1 MGRINVLGFDVANL
15 IAAGEVVD
23 RPASVVKELCENSID
38 AGAKNITVEI
48 RHGGTTFIRVS
59 DNGCGIEPD
68 DVPLTVLRHATSKI
82 ATADDLAAIGT
93 LGFRGEALAAIASVC
108 KLRVLSRAEGHSMGT
123 LMECEGGEIVDI
135 TETGCARGTTVVV
148 SELFY
153 NVPARR
159 KFLKK
164 DASEGAAVTAV
175 MEKIAVS
182 TPDVS
187 IKYVTDGEVRFM
199 TRGSG
204 ELIDAIYSVFGKET
218 AKRMSPVDRADPN
231 GIRISGYIGEPDL
244 VRSNKNSEN
253 FFINGRFV
261 KSRTAMAA
269 IEQAYSTRIPHGKFP
284 VCILN
289 IQLNPAI
296 VDVNVHPSKL
306 EVKFANERIIFEA
319 VYYAVLNTLQNT
331 LSRPEMRLGA
341 TDVPFYGAD
350 STAKKAKTK
359 PEPYNTKTGISPQN
373 AFVPVERPKDERPE
387 KAQIKIDTVP
397 EVAFA
402 PLPREMPPKAED
414 KPYIPYESEV
424 RAKPEEKPKT
434 DAKKAEHSYVA
445 PPITTQS
452 PPKAS
457 DLTAP
462 PKEEPVCPTETE
474 PITHTEKKKK
484 DPVPDFKI
492 LGEAYNCYVIVQLE
506 DRLLMIDKHAA
517 HERILFDELCK
528 NMESAEKT
536 SQILMYPLRL
546 PIREDEALA
555 LEEYSDKIKAMGY
568 MFTYDKERKCL
579 SVTEVPTHLGR
590 DAGADMLSEL
600 ATVLCDATGS
610 IEATGAKFFE
620 AKLYQA
626 SCKAAIK
633 GGRVY
638 GQDHIKWICERLLKP
653 AEEDGSVI
661 KTCPHGRP
669 VAFEIKK
676 TSIERQFERL
686 I

>member
-1 MGRINVLGFDVANL
+1 MGKINVLGFDVANL

-38 AGAKNITVEI
+38 AGAKSITVEI

-59 DNGCGIEPD
+59 DNGCGIEPE

-82 ATADDLAAIGT
+82 ATAEDLSAIGT

-108 KLRVLSRAEGHSMGT
+108 KLKILTRARGFSFGT
-123 LMECEGGEIVDI
+123 VMECEGGEIIDI
-135 TETGCARGTTVVV
+135 SETGAGQGTTIVV

-164 DASEGAAVTAV
+164 DASEGAAVSAV
-175 MEKIAVS
+175 MEKLAVS
-182 TPDVS
+182 CPEIA
-187 IKYVTDGEVRFM
+187 IKYITDGDIRFM
-199 TRGSG
+199 TNGNG
-204 ELIDAIYSVFGKET
+204 ELRDAIYAVFGKET
-218 AKRMSPVDRADPN
+218 ARRMSPVDRTDPN
-231 GIRISGYIGEPDL
+231 GIRVSGYIGEPDL

-269 IEQAYSTRIPHGKFP
+269 IEQAYSTRIPHSKFP

-319 VYYAVLNTLQNT
+319 VYYAVLNTLQST
-331 LSRPEMRLGA
+331 VSRPEMKFKSA
-341 TDVPFYGAD
+341 DVPFKGGETVTPA
-350 STAKKAKTK
+350 TVFQKTEEK
-359 PEPYNTKTGISPQN
+359 PYSKPSALNLKN
-373 AFVPVERPKDERPE
+373 AFVPVERNKEDRPE
-387 KAQIKIDTVP
+387 NAQIKI
-397 EVAFA
+397 
-402 PLPREMPPKAED
+402 
-414 KPYIPYESEV
+414 
-424 RAKPEEKPKT
+424 
-434 DAKKAEHSYVA
+434 A
-445 PPITTQS
+445 PPPSPTPGPAPAPSEPKRNYTPAPKETPASTQPS
-452 PPKAS
+452 FVK
-457 DLTAP
+457 
-462 PKEEPVCPTETE
+462 KEEPKTVPPASAPVKVPEKEKTEN
-474 PITHTEKKKK
+474 I
-484 DPVPDFKI
+484 PDFKI

-528 NMESAEKT
+528 NMASGEKVG
-536 SQILMYPLRL
+536 QILMYPVKIPLR
-546 PIREDEALA
+546 ECEAIA
-555 LEEYSDKIKAMGY
+555 LEEYREKILSLGFAY
-568 MFTYDKERKCL
+568 TYNRERGEI
-579 SVTEVPTHLGR
+579 SVTEVPSNLGR
-590 DAGADMLSEL
+590 DSGADMIAEL
-600 ATVLCDATGS
+600 ATVLSDSTGS

-638 GQDHIKWICERLLKP
+638 GQDHIKWICERILKSP
-653 AEEDGSVI
+653 EDDGAVI

-676 TSIERQFERL
+676 NSIERQFERL

>member
-1 MGRINVLGFDVANL
+1 MKGAAMGRINVLGFDVANL

-38 AGAKNITVEI
+38 AGAKSITVEI

-82 ATADDLAAIGT
+82 ATAEDLAAIGT

-108 KLRVLSRAEGHSMGT
+108 KLRILTRARGNAVGT
-123 LMECEGGEIVDI
+123 LMECNGGEIVDI
-135 TETGCARGTTVVV
+135 TETAASQGTTVVV

-164 DASEGAAVTAV
+164 DASEGAAVSAV

-182 TPDVS
+182 SPCVA
-187 IKYVTDGEVRFM
+187 IKYVMDGDIKFV
-199 TRGSG
+199 TSGKG
-204 ELIDAIYSVFGKET
+204 ELLDAIYAVFGKDT
-218 AKRMSPVDRADPN
+218 AKRMSPVDRTDAN
-231 GIRISGYIGEPDL
+231 GIRVHGYIGEPDL

-253 FFINGRFV
+253 FFINSRFV

-269 IEQAYSTRIPHGKFP
+269 LEQAYSTRIPHSKFP

-289 IQLNPAI
+289 IQLNPAV

-319 VYYAVLNTLQNT
+319 VYYAVLNTLQNSVT
-331 LSRPEMRLGA
+331 RPEMKLGSA
-341 TDVPFYGAD
+341 DVPFYSSKEDKEKKQDTPKRPYEPITGYVQ
-350 STAKKAKTK
+350 KKAV
-359 PEPYNTKTGISPQN
+359 SARN
-373 AFVPVERPKDERPE
+373 AFVPVERPKEEKPER
-387 KAQIKIDTVP
+387 AQIKIDAPTFQRQEKKEETQKVFSP
-397 EVAFA
+397 LPGEMPVRA
-402 PLPREMPPKAED
+402 PLETKTENTNTEIPRSQQISVINKKEEENTQAPPAQIAQK
-414 KPYIPYESEV
+414 
-424 RAKPEEKPKT
+424 EEK
-434 DAKKAEHSYVA
+434 
-445 PPITTQS
+445 
-452 PPKAS
+452 
-457 DLTAP
+457 
-462 PKEEPVCPTETE
+462 KE
-474 PITHTEKKKK
+474 
-484 DPVPDFKI
+484 PVPDFKI

-517 HERILFDELCK
+517 HERIIFDELCQ
-528 NMESAEKT
+528 NMERQEKT
-536 SQILMYPLRL
+536 SQILMYPLK
-546 PIREDEALA
+546 IAIGDDEAIA
-555 LEEYSDKIKAMGY
+555 LEEYRDKVQSMGFAY
-568 MFTYDKERKCL
+568 TYNKDRKEL
-579 SVTEVPTHLGR
+579 WVTEVPSHLGR
-590 DAGADMLSEL
+590 DTGADMISEL
-600 ATVLCDATGS
+600 ACVLCDSTGS
-610 IEATGAKFFE
+610 VEATGAKFFE

-638 GQDHIKWICERLLKP
+638 GQDHIRWICERLLKKP
-653 AEEDGSVI
+653 DEHGAVI

-676 TSIERQFERL
+676 SSIERQFERL
-686 I
+686 V

>member
-38 AGAKNITVEI
+38 AGAKSITVEI

-82 ATADDLAAIGT
+82 ATAEDLAAIGT

-108 KLRVLSRAEGHSMGT
+108 KLKILTKAKGHPIGT
-123 LMECEGGEIVDI
+123 LMECHGGEIVDI
-135 TETGCARGTTVVV
+135 TETAASQGTTVVV

-164 DASEGAAVTAV
+164 DASEGAAVSAV

-182 TPDVS
+182 SPHVA
-187 IKYVTDGEVRFM
+187 IKYVVDGDIKFV
-199 TRGSG
+199 TSGKG
-204 ELIDAIYSVFGKET
+204 ELLDAIYAVFGKDT
-218 AKRMSPVDRADPN
+218 AKRMSPVDRTDMN
-231 GIRISGYIGEPDL
+231 SIRVHGYIGEPDL

-253 FFINGRFV
+253 FFINSRFV

-269 IEQAYSTRIPHGKFP
+269 LEQAYSTRIPHSKFP

-289 IQLNPAI
+289 IQLNPAV

-319 VYYAVLNTLQNT
+319 VYYAVLNTLQN
-331 LSRPEMRLGA
+331 SVARPEMKLGA
-341 TDVPFYGAD
+341 SDVPFY
-350 STAKKAKTK
+350 SSKEEKAKKDR
-359 PEPYNTKTGISPQN
+359 EPYTTITSYTQKKPVDAKN
-373 AFVPVERPKDERPE
+373 AFVPVERPKEERPE
-387 KAQIKIDTVP
+387 RAQIKIDAPTFQRVEAPATVKP
-397 EVAFA
+397 EVKPESKDPFY
-402 PLPREMPPKAED
+402 PLPGEMPPQTQNTTEKEKNLTESLRIHTPAVSEEKTKINIPKAPAPIVKKEEKAE
-414 KPYIPYESEV
+414 
-424 RAKPEEKPKT
+424 
-434 DAKKAEHSYVA
+434 
-445 PPITTQS
+445 
-452 PPKAS
+452 
-457 DLTAP
+457 
-462 PKEEPVCPTETE
+462 
-474 PITHTEKKKK
+474 
-484 DPVPDFKI
+484 PVPDFKI

-517 HERILFDELCK
+517 HERILFDELCR
-528 NMESAEKT
+528 NMERQEKT
-536 SQILMYPLRL
+536 SQILMYPLK
-546 PIREDEALA
+546 IAISEDEAIA
-555 LEEYSDKIKAMGY
+555 LEEYGDKVRSMGFAY
-568 MFTYDKERKCL
+568 TYNKDRKEL
-579 SVTEVPTHLGR
+579 NVTEVPSHLGR
-590 DAGADMLSEL
+590 DTGADMISEL
-600 ATVLCDATGS
+600 ACVLCDSTGS
-610 IEATGAKFFE
+610 VESTGAKFFE

-638 GQDHIKWICERLLKP
+638 GQDHIKWICERLLQLP
-653 AEEDGSVI
+653 DEHGAVI

-676 TSIERQFERL
+676 SSIERQFERL
-686 I
+686 V

>member
-1 MGRINVLGFDVANL
+1 VGKINVLGFDVANL

-23 RPASVVKELCENSID
+23 RPASVIKELCENSID

-48 RHGGTTFIRVS
+48 RHGGTTFMRVS

-82 ATADDLAAIGT
+82 ATAEDLSAIGT

-108 KLRVLSRAEGHSMGT
+108 KLKVLTRAEGHSTGCV
-123 LMECEGGEIVDI
+123 MECEGGEIIDLC
-135 TETGCARGTTVVV
+135 ETGTSKGTTVVV

-164 DASEGAAVTAV
+164 DASEAAAVTAV

-182 TPDVS
+182 SPEVA
-187 IKYVTDGEVRFM
+187 IKYVMDGDVRFM
-199 TRGSG
+199 TPGTG
-204 ELIDAIYSVFGKET
+204 KLIDAIYSVYGKDI
-218 AKRMSPVDRADPN
+218 AKRMSPVDRTDSN
-231 GIRISGYIGEPDL
+231 GIRVVGYIGEPDL
-244 VRSNKNSEN
+244 VRSNKNFEN

-269 IEQAYSTRIPHGKFP
+269 IEQAYSTRIPHQKFP

-289 IQLNPAI
+289 IILNPAV

-331 LSRPEMRLGA
+331 VSRPEMRLGA
-341 TDVPFYGAD
+341 TDVPFTVTDKKEEKKTVEPISEIKKVQDTY
-350 STAKKAKTK
+350 TKKAGV
-359 PEPYNTKTGISPQN
+359 NIAN
-373 AFVPVERPKDERPE
+373 AFVPVERKKEEKPE
-387 KAQIKIDTVP
+387 NAQIKIDS
-397 EVAFA
+397 FA
-402 PLPREMPPKAED
+402 TMPREIPK
-414 KPYIPYESEV
+414 K
-424 RAKPEEKPKT
+424 EEKPQ
-434 DAKKAEHSYVA
+434 VA
-445 PPITTQS
+445 PEKKEETRTVALPRITVTPEQKA
-452 PPKAS
+452 PPVQPKAPC
-457 DLTAP
+457 AP
-462 PKEEPVCPTETE
+462 KKED
-474 PITHTEKKKK
+474 I
-484 DPVPDFKI
+484 PDYQI
-492 LGEAYNCYVIVQLE
+492 LGEAYNCYVIVQLA

-517 HERILFDELCK
+517 HERILFDELCQK
-528 NMESAEKT
+528 MEAAERS
-536 SQILMYPLRL
+536 SQMLMYPLRV
-546 PIREDEALA
+546 PIGEAEALA
-555 LEEYSDKIKAMGY
+555 LLEYSDKVRAMG
-568 MFTYDKERKCL
+568 FAFVHEAERHEL
-579 SVTEVPTHLGR
+579 RITEIPTDLGR
-590 DAGADMLSEL
+590 EASADMISEL
-600 ATVLCDATGS
+600 ATVLADSTGS
-610 IEATGAKFFE
+610 IETTSAKYFE

-638 GQDHIKWICERLLKP
+638 GQDHIKWICSKILKKP
-653 AEEDGSVI
+653 DENGSVI

-676 TSIERQFERL
+676 SSIERQFERL

>member
-38 AGAKNITVEI
+38 AGAKSITVEI

-82 ATADDLAAIGT
+82 ATAEDLAAIGT

-108 KLRVLSRAEGHSMGT
+108 KLRILSKAKDHPTGT
-123 LMECEGGEIVDI
+123 LMECHGGEIVDI
-135 TETGCARGTTVVV
+135 TETAASQGTTVVV

-164 DASEGAAVTAV
+164 DASEGAAVSAV

-182 TPDVS
+182 SPHVA
-187 IKYVTDGEVRFM
+187 IKYVVDGDIKFV
-199 TRGSG
+199 TSGKG
-204 ELIDAIYSVFGKET
+204 ELLDAIYAVFGKDT
-218 AKRMSPVDRADPN
+218 AKRMSPVDRTDMN
-231 GIRISGYIGEPDL
+231 GIRVHGYIGEPDL

-253 FFINGRFV
+253 FFINSRFV

-269 IEQAYSTRIPHGKFP
+269 LEQAYSTRIPHSKFP

-289 IQLNPAI
+289 IQLNPAV

-319 VYYAVLNTLQNT
+319 VYYAVLNTLQN
-331 LSRPEMRLGA
+331 SAIRPEMKLGA
-341 TDVPFYGAD
+341 SDVPFY
-350 STAKKAKTK
+350 SSKEEKKTNDNK
-359 PEPYNTKTGISPQN
+359 EPYTPITSFTQKKPVDARN
-373 AFVPVERPKDERPE
+373 AFVPVERPKEERPDR
-387 KAQIKIDTVP
+387 AQIKIDAPAFQRP
-397 EVAFA
+397 EPKTEAKKTFS
-402 PLPREMPPKAED
+402 PLPGEMPPQTQDAAKKENSFSQIPKAHTPAVIEKKED
-414 KPYIPYESEV
+414 IQLPKAPAPAAP
-424 RAKPEEKPKT
+424 REEKKE
-434 DAKKAEHSYVA
+434 AE
-445 PPITTQS
+445 
-452 PPKAS
+452 
-457 DLTAP
+457 
-462 PKEEPVCPTETE
+462 
-474 PITHTEKKKK
+474 
-484 DPVPDFKI
+484 PVPDFKI

-517 HERILFDELCK
+517 HERILFDELCR
-528 NMESAEKT
+528 NMERQEKT
-536 SQILMYPLRL
+536 SQILMYPLK
-546 PIREDEALA
+546 IAIGEDEAIA
-555 LEEYSDKIKAMGY
+555 LEEYGDKVRSVGFAY
-568 MFTYDKERKCL
+568 TYNKERREL
-579 SVTEVPTHLGR
+579 NVTEVPSHLGR
-590 DAGADMLSEL
+590 DTGADMISEL
-600 ATVLCDATGS
+600 ATVLCDSTGS
-610 IEATGAKFFE
+610 VEATGAKFFE

-638 GQDHIKWICERLLKP
+638 GQEHIKWICERLLKMP
-653 AEEDGSVI
+653 DEHGAVI

-676 TSIERQFERL
+676 SSIERQFERL
-686 I
+686 V

>member
-1 MGRINVLGFDVANL
+1 MGKINVLGFDVANL

-68 DVPLTVLRHATSKI
+68 DIPLTVLRHATSKI
-82 ATADDLAAIGT
+82 ATAEDLAAIGT

-108 KLRVLSRAEGHSMGT
+108 KLRILSRAAGHPFGT
-123 LMECEGGEIVDI
+123 LMDCEGGEIIDM
-135 TETGCARGTTVVV
+135 TETGAAYGTTVVV

-164 DASEGAAVTAV
+164 DASEGAAVSAV

-182 TPDVS
+182 CPDVA
-187 IKYVTDGEVRFM
+187 IKYVTDGEIRFM

-204 ELIDAIYSVFGKET
+204 ELLDAIYAVFGKDV
-218 AKRMSPVDRADPN
+218 AKRMSPVDRTDPN
-231 GIRISGYIGEPDL
+231 GIRVSGYIGEPDL

-253 FFINGRFV
+253 FFINSRFV

-289 IQLNPAI
+289 LQLNPAV

-331 LSRPEMRLGA
+331 VSRPEMRLGK
-341 TDVPFYGAD
+341 TDVPFVGGD
-350 STAKKAKTK
+350 NTVIKAKEPVTP
-359 PEPYNTKTGISPQN
+359 PEPYKKKVQNPQN
-373 AFVPVERPKDERPE
+373 AFVPVERPKEEHPDR
-387 KAQIKIDTVP
+387 AQIKIEAPKEPKRTS
-397 EVAFA
+397 FA
-402 PLPREMPPKAED
+402 PLPREMPPKNEIKTEKKA
-414 KPYIPYESEV
+414 
-424 RAKPEEKPKT
+424 EEKPFAIEEKAVPRPVPT
-434 DAKKAEHSYVA
+434 PPAPAPTAPKPEAKK
-445 PPITTQS
+445 
-452 PPKAS
+452 
-457 DLTAP
+457 
-462 PKEEPVCPTETE
+462 EEL
-474 PITHTEKKKK
+474 
-484 DPVPDFKI
+484 PDFKI

-517 HERILFDELCK
+517 HERILFDELCEK
-528 NMESAEKT
+528 MESGEKS
-536 SQILMYPLRL
+536 SQILMYPLKV
-546 PIREDEALA
+546 PVREDEAIA
-555 LEEYSDKIKAMGY
+555 LEEYADKIRALGFAY
-568 MFTYDKERKCL
+568 TYDKSRKEL
-579 SVTEVPTHLGR
+579 SVTEIPSLLGR
-590 DAGADMLSEL
+590 DAGAEMIGEL
-600 ATVLCDATGS
+600 ATVLADSTGS
-610 IEATGAKFFE
+610 VEATGAKFFE

-638 GQDHIKWICERLLKP
+638 GMDHIRWICERLLKKP
-653 AEEDGSVI
+653 GADGAVI

-686 I
+686 V

>member
-68 DVPLTVLRHATSKI
+68 DIPLTVLRHATSKI
-82 ATADDLAAIGT
+82 ATAEDLAAIGT

-108 KLRVLSRAEGHSMGT
+108 KLRILSRATGHPMGT
-123 LMECEGGEIVDI
+123 LMECEGGEIVDM
-135 TETGCARGTTVVV
+135 TETGAAYGTTVVV

-164 DASEGAAVTAV
+164 DASEGAAVSAV

-182 TPDVS
+182 SPDVE
-187 IKYVTDGEVRFM
+187 IKYIVDGEIRFI
-199 TRGSG
+199 TKGSG
-204 ELIDAIYSVFGKET
+204 QLIDAIYAVFGKDT
-218 AKRMSPVDRADPN
+218 AKRMSPVDRTDPN
-231 GIRISGYIGEPDL
+231 GIRVTGYIGEPDL

-253 FFINGRFV
+253 FFINSRFV

-284 VCILN
+284 VCVLN
-289 IQLNPAI
+289 IQLNPAV

-306 EVKFANERIIFEA
+306 EVKFANERVIFEA
-319 VYYAVLNTLQNT
+319 VYYAVLNTLENSV
-331 LSRPEMRLGA
+331 SRPEMRLGK
-341 TDVPFYGAD
+341 TDVPFVGGD
-350 STAKKAKTK
+350 NIVKKAKAPAPA
-359 PEPYNTKTGISPQN
+359 PEPYKQKTGISIKD
-373 AFVPVERPKDERPE
+373 AFVPVERSREENPDR
-387 KAQIKIDTVP
+387 AQIKI
-397 EVAFA
+397 EV
-402 PLPREMPPKAED
+402 PKAE
-414 KPYIPYESEV
+414 P
-424 RAKPEEKPKT
+424 KPEPKPQAFPT
-434 DAKKAEHSYVA
+434 FPRE
-445 PPITTQS
+445 I
-452 PPKAS
+452 
-457 DLTAP
+457 
-462 PKEEPVCPTETE
+462 PKEEPEKRE
-474 PITHTEKKKK
+474 EKKYIHIPTAAPAPSVSVPKAQPLPEVKPVPVVQKK
-484 DPVPDFKI
+484 AEDVPDFKI

-517 HERILFDELCK
+517 HERILFDELCEK
-528 NMESAEKT
+528 MESGDKS
-536 SQILMYPLRL
+536 SQILMYPLKVSV
-546 PIREDEALA
+546 REDEAIA
-555 LEEYSDKIKAMGY
+555 LEEYSDKIRAMGFAY
-568 MFTYDKERKCL
+568 TYDKGRGEL
-579 SVTEVPTHLGR
+579 SITEVPNLLNR
-590 DAGADMLSEL
+590 EAAADMIGEL
-600 ATVLCDATGS
+600 ATVLADSTGS
-610 IEATGAKFFE
+610 VEATGAKFFE

-638 GQDHIKWICERLLKP
+638 GMDHIEWICRRLLKKP
-653 AEEDGSVI
+653 GEDGAVI

-676 TSIERQFERL
+676 SSIERQFERL
-686 I
+686 V

>member
-1 MGRINVLGFDVANL
+1 MGKINVLGFDVANL

-23 RPASVVKELCENSID
+23 RPASVIKELCENSID

-48 RHGGTTFIRVS
+48 RHGGTTFMRVS

-82 ATADDLAAIGT
+82 ATAEDLSAIGT

-108 KLRVLSRAEGHSMGT
+108 KLKVLTRAEGHSTGCV
-123 LMECEGGEIVDI
+123 MECEGGEIIDLC
-135 TETGCARGTTVVV
+135 ETGTSKGTTVVV

-164 DASEGAAVTAV
+164 DASEAAAVTAV

-182 TPDVS
+182 SPEVA
-187 IKYVTDGEVRFM
+187 IKYVMDGDVRFM
-199 TRGSG
+199 TPGTG
-204 ELIDAIYSVFGKET
+204 KLIDAIYSVYGKDI
-218 AKRMSPVDRADPN
+218 AKRMSPVDRTDGN
-231 GIRISGYIGEPDL
+231 GIRVVGYIGEPDL
-244 VRSNKNSEN
+244 VRSNKNFEN

-269 IEQAYSTRIPHGKFP
+269 IEQAYSTRIPHQKFP

-289 IQLNPAI
+289 IILNPAV

-331 LSRPEMRLGA
+331 VSRPEMRLGA
-341 TDVPFYGAD
+341 VDVPFTVTDKKEEKKTVAPVSETKKVQDTY
-350 STAKKAKTK
+350 TKKAGV
-359 PEPYNTKTGISPQN
+359 NIAN
-373 AFVPVERPKDERPE
+373 AFVPVERKKEEKPE
-387 KAQIKIDTVP
+387 NAQIKIDS
-397 EVAFA
+397 FA
-402 PLPREMPPKAED
+402 TMPREIPK
-414 KPYIPYESEV
+414 K
-424 RAKPEEKPKT
+424 EEKP
-434 DAKKAEHSYVA
+434 HVA
-445 PPITTQS
+445 PEKKEETRTVALPRITVTPEQKA
-452 PPKAS
+452 PPVQPKAPC
-457 DLTAP
+457 AP
-462 PKEEPVCPTETE
+462 KKEE
-474 PITHTEKKKK
+474 I
-484 DPVPDFKI
+484 PDYQI
-492 LGEAYNCYVIVQLE
+492 LGEAYNCYVIVQLA

-517 HERILFDELCK
+517 HERILFDELCQK
-528 NMESAEKT
+528 MEAAERS
-536 SQILMYPLRL
+536 SQMLMYPLRV
-546 PIREDEALA
+546 PIGEAEALA
-555 LEEYSDKIKAMGY
+555 LLEYSDKVRAMG
-568 MFTYDKERKCL
+568 FAFVHEAERHEL
-579 SVTEVPTHLGR
+579 RITEIPTDLGR
-590 DAGADMLSEL
+590 EASADMISEL
-600 ATVLCDATGS
+600 ATVLADSTGS
-610 IEATGAKFFE
+610 IETTSAKYFE

-638 GQDHIKWICERLLKP
+638 GQDHIKWICSKILKKP
-653 AEEDGSVI
+653 DENGSVI

-676 TSIERQFERL
+676 SSIERQFERL

>member
-38 AGAKNITVEI
+38 AGAKSITVEI

-82 ATADDLAAIGT
+82 ATAEDLAAIGT

-108 KLRVLSRAEGHSMGT
+108 KLRILSKAKDHPVGT
-123 LMECEGGEIVDI
+123 LMECHGGEIVDI
-135 TETGCARGTTVVV
+135 TETAASQGTTVVV

-164 DASEGAAVTAV
+164 DASEGAAVSAV

-182 TPDVS
+182 SPHVA
-187 IKYVTDGEVRFM
+187 IKYVVDGDIKFV
-199 TRGSG
+199 TSGKG
-204 ELIDAIYSVFGKET
+204 ELLDAIYAVFGKDT
-218 AKRMSPVDRADPN
+218 AKRMSPVDRTDMN
-231 GIRISGYIGEPDL
+231 GIRVHGYIGEPDL

-253 FFINGRFV
+253 FFINSRFV

-269 IEQAYSTRIPHGKFP
+269 LEQAYSTRIPHSKFP

-289 IQLNPAI
+289 IQLNPAV

-319 VYYAVLNTLQNT
+319 VYYAVLNTLQN
-331 LSRPEMRLGA
+331 SVARPEMKIGSSDL
-341 TDVPFYGAD
+341 PFY
-350 STAKKAKTK
+350 SSKEEKEKKPNNKK
-359 PEPYNTKTGISPQN
+359 EPYTPITSFTQKKTIDARN
-373 AFVPVERPKDERPE
+373 AFVPVERPKEERPDR
-387 KAQIKIDTVP
+387 AQIKIDTPVFQRP
-397 EVAFA
+397 EPKTEPKKTFS
-402 PLPREMPPKAED
+402 PLPGEMPPQTDNTVKNE
-414 KPYIPYESEV
+414 KKLTEISKTQLPKVIEIKEETNIPSSPIPTVKKE
-424 RAKPEEKPKT
+424 EEKN
-434 DAKKAEHSYVA
+434 E
-445 PPITTQS
+445 
-452 PPKAS
+452 
-457 DLTAP
+457 
-462 PKEEPVCPTETE
+462 
-474 PITHTEKKKK
+474 
-484 DPVPDFKI
+484 PVPDFKI

-517 HERILFDELCK
+517 HERILFDELCR
-528 NMESAEKT
+528 NMERQEKT
-536 SQILMYPLRL
+536 SQILMYPLK
-546 PIREDEALA
+546 IAIGEDEAIA
-555 LEEYSDKIKAMGY
+555 LEEYSDKVRSMGFAY
-568 MFTYDKERKCL
+568 TYNKERKEL
-579 SVTEVPTHLGR
+579 NVTEVPSHLGR
-590 DAGADMLSEL
+590 DTGADMISEL
-600 ATVLCDATGS
+600 ATVLCDSTGS
-610 IEATGAKFFE
+610 VESTGAKFFE

-633 GGRVY
+633 GGRIY
-638 GQDHIKWICERLLKP
+638 GQDHIKWICERLLKMP
-653 AEEDGSVI
+653 DEHGAVI

-676 TSIERQFERL
+676 SSIERQFERL
-686 I
+686 V